1 MDPVGEEAVDRDG
14 GELKRSDHGSAL
26 ARRKKIHIELSVP
39 AKAKG
44 AHAANAAMG
53 QEHDA
58 TVKLADAFTTSA
70 AVMTE
75 TSERTLRREVRR
87 GEVLGDEVLS
97 KVAGT
102 SLDKGEELDTL
113 TKLSP
118 KKRNELI
125 ERAAAGESV
134 SAKVQAKQEHREQRE
149 AKLGEKVAAGKLALP
164 AKRYGI
170 ILADWPHKPWAYF
183 DETGVDRSPAT
194 PYSVQDFGCPP

>member
-1 MDPVGEEAVDRDG
+1 
-14 GELKRSDHGSAL
+14 
-26 ARRKKIHIELSVP
+26 
-39 AKAKG
+39 
-44 AHAANAAMG
+44 MG

-75 TSERTLRREVRR
+75 TSERTVRREVRR

-125 ERAAAGESV
+125 KRAAGETV
-134 SAKVQAKQEHREQRE
+134 SARVQAKQEHRKQRE
-149 AKLGEKVAAGKLALP
+149 AKLGEKIAAGNLAQP

-170 ILADWPHKPWAYF
+170 ILADWPRGPWAIP
-183 DETGVDRSPAT
+183 TKPAPIALRRT
-194 PYSVQDFGCPP
+194 ITQFRTSAVRPIHLQAQAATNAGLLRRQKNPPPGHAVIEQSLIISFR